1 MPHEQRSAI
10 LLLYFRKG
18 PDTNLDVSVLVRT
31 IYYTFKSAK
40 LFGSFTG
47 RILLIYLERSQKDC
61 LCFCTFLGVLPFIF
75 LTFANS
81 VNLPF
86 Y

>member
-1 MPHEQRSAI
+1 MAHEQRSAI

-31 IYYTFKSAK
+31 IYYTFKSAN

-47 RILLIYLERSQKDC
+47 RILLIYLEKSERLSLC
-61 LCFCTFLGVLPFIF
+61 LHLLRG
-75 LTFANS
+75 LTIYF
-81 VNLPF
+81 F
-86 Y
+86 